1 MSTIGLIAYAFDSR
15 EKFKELRKIGSY
27 IGIKPIL
34 FEEENGEV
42 YKVKNMEFA
51 RFVMVEFIFIM
62 TRNLRESLG
71 SV

>member
-51 RFVMVEFIFIM
+51 D
-62 TRNLRESLG
+62 L
-71 SV
+71 